1 MFNSFNFLLYEIH
14 VRDAFKNWEVLFLCA
29 CILCMFAIPL
39 GNGSGWREGLS
50 KHNSYNETFFFS
62 YKFKARQAAIIFFE
76 ALLKSCL
83 SANCISRLLT
93 NTRYL
98 CIEETVADPR
108 GSLWQGSRCEVF
120 GKTDLSGW
128 CQVSRYKPFPW
139 LTFLLRYLLFCDD
152 DTFVAFD
159 ILSGFLSCVCNLEV

>member
-1 MFNSFNFLLYEIH
+1 MHEALLKIEKCFSCVLVSYVCLRFLWGMEAVEGEVCRNIIH
-14 VRDAFKNWEVLFLCA
+14 IMKQ
-29 CILCMFAIPL
+29 
-39 GNGSGWREGLS
+39 
-50 KHNSYNETFFFS
+50 FFFS
-62 YKFKARQAAIIFFE
+62 NKFKARQAAIIFFE

-120 GKTDLSGW
+120 GKTDFSGW
-128 CQVSRYKPFPW
+128 CQVSRYKPFPC

-159 ILSGFLSCVCNLEV
+159 ILSGFLSCVCNMEV